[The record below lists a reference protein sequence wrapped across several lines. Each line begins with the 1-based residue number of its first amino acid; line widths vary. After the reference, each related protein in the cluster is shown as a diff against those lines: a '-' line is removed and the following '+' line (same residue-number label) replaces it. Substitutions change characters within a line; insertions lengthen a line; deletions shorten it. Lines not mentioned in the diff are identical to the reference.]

1 MKTLIVL
8 GILLIGASV
17 TVSTDLGISATWM
30 STTGIIFLLGA
41 LAVSRKV
48 KILTYL
54 AVVLMVVLFL
64 GGLVGGM
71 WYAHP
76 LGVILNIVAGIWVAY
91 KLIRDKQNEGD
102 SVSVFA
108 GSNLFQRLS
117 LIIKQN
123 IKWVSVPLGI
133 LIFLALTKSILI
145 AFIIGFGVVAFLDKQ
160 SIKVKGLN
168 RVVILLILYT
178 AGFYFLIV
186 GTYKLTSPYSGIFY
200 NMGDIFFDSKAVEFL
215 WRITPQG
222 L

>member
-1 MKTLIVL
+1 MKTLIIL
-8 GILLIGASV
+8 GILLMGASV
-17 TVSTDLGISATWM
+17 TVTTDLGISATWM

-54 AVVLMVVLFL
+54 AVVLMAVLFL

-71 WYAHP
+71 WFAHP
-76 LGVILNIVAGIWVAY
+76 LGAILNIATGIWVAY
-91 KLIRDKQNEGD
+91 RLIKDKRNKDGD
-102 SVSVFA
+102 TFISA
-108 GSNLFQRLS
+108 GSNLFQKLS
-117 LIIKQN
+117 PSIKQN
-123 IKWVSVPLGI
+123 IKWVSVPFGI
-133 LIFLALTKSILI
+133 LIALALTKSILI
-145 AFIIGFGVVAFLDKQ
+145 AFIVGAGIVAFLDKQ
-160 SIKVKGLN
+160 LIKEKGLN

-178 AGFYFLIV
+178 TGFYFLIV

-200 NMGDIFFDSKAVEFL
+200 NMGDIFFDSKAEEFL